1 MSEGRIAAIAFIAFA
16 VWLFVGLPL
25 IYLPSERVS
34 ELVTKAPVYAPIFT
48 PIIGLFAV
56 VVAWRQLASNRHSQ
70 LETLATATF
79 REFLKLC
86 VQYPDLASGEPSEE
100 HEEKYPWFVAHFLW
114 AAEDILEYA
123 PHTWE
128 QNLCL
133 YVEDHREYLE
143 NDTEFR
149 ENDFPTYSPELRTFI
164 DKTLET
170 LRANDKVSTQ

>member
-1 MSEGRIAAIAFIAFA
+1 MSEGKIAVIALVAFA
-16 VWLFVGLPL
+16 AWLFVGLPI

-34 ELVTKAPVYAPIFT
+34 ELAMKAPILT
-48 PIIGLFAV
+48 PIIGLAALAI
-56 VVAWRQLASNRHSQ
+56 AWRQLSSNRHSQ

-86 VQYPDLASGEPSEE
+86 IQYPDLASGEPGEE
-100 HEEKYPWFVAHFLW
+100 NEERYPWFVAQFLW

-128 QNLCL
+128 HNLRL

-143 NDTEFR
+143 SDTEFR
-149 ENDFPTYSPELRTFI
+149 EKEFPTYSPELRSFI
-164 DKTLET
+164 DRTLET
-170 LRANDKVSTQ
+170 IRANDMKASAQ